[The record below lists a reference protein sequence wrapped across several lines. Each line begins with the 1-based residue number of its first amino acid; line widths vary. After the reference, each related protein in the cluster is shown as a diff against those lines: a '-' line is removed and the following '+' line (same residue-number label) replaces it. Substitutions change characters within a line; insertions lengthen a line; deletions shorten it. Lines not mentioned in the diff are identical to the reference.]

1 MLSLKQKLVAE
12 ARGMTLNNYAML
24 NNLTKNI

>member
-1 MLSLKQKLVAE
+1 MLSLKQKLVVE